1 MYHCPLRLSRGDR
14 GARELDGPPKK
25 YIKYVDVCPVYPPG
39 KCYLD
44 EVKAWQRNHQESRWI
59 LEALFLTSCDKIIQ
73 RRNSARTFGTCDDV
87 VCEPLFGV
95 MLVSG
100 CSGIPSLDYP
110 NWTLFWRFDDLKPWV
125 PEVSGGVM
133 RMFMVHGPFR
143 GRPWLM
149 DQEDRLTSLWPPRG
163 FLAEWAEWLREP
175 PIFSNENLDPQYGKP
190 KGTSPYC
197 FAGHHPQL
205 SYWGCSLDPWDSLH
219 LFSAAPIHWR
229 WSN

>member
-1 MYHCPLRLSRGDR
+1 MP
-14 GARELDGPPKK
+14 
-25 YIKYVDVCPVYPPG
+25 
-39 KCYLD
+39 
-44 EVKAWQRNHQESRWI
+44 
-59 LEALFLTSCDKIIQ
+59 
-73 RRNSARTFGTCDDV
+73 
-87 VCEPLFGV
+87 
-95 MLVSG
+95 
-100 CSGIPSLDYP
+100 GIPSWKMTFRRGKGMAKKPSRIKMDLGGFVPHELRQNHPKTQLGKDFRDLRWCSLWTLVWCHVGFRMLRHPYLGLSDYP
-110 NWTLFWRFDDLKPWV
+110 NWTWFWRFDDETMSP
-125 PEVSGGVM
+125 GGVM

-190 KGTSPYC
+190 KGTSPYY

-219 LFSAAPIHWR
+219 LLSAAPIHWR